1 MVHVTHNS
9 STMKVYVAA
18 CPYRQDILARIKEY
32 NLYKETPLEQLK
44 YMEVCAIMFRV
55 VAVCVFVTFTANELP
70 VQCNALCTIHN
81 VHSKCLCVYENTF
94 FCCC

>member
-9 STMKVYVAA
+9 STMKVSVAA

-44 YMEVCAIMFRV
+44 YREVCTTIVFHV
-55 VAVCVFVTFTANELP
+55 VTVCVFVAFTANEP
-70 VQCNALCTIHN
+70 HVQCTH
-81 VHSKCLCVYENTF
+81 T
-94 FCCC
+94 